1 MTQPEVDEGVERPT
15 GYTYTLRGIEPPL
28 WAQIRSLAQTQRRT
42 IRQVMLMA
50 LVAYVNRG
58 DEETGRQGRRQP

>member
-1 MTQPEVDEGVERPT
+1 MTQPLDDAIERPT

-58 DEETGRQGRRQP
+58 DEDTIRKGR